1 MLGTCLKQT
10 KHDQDIDVFKELNAK
25 GVHLIAQM
33 VPSDKAE
40 DFMSLITK

>member
-1 MLGTCLKQT
+1 F
-10 KHDQDIDVFKELNAK
+10 IELNAK
-25 GVHLIAQM
+25 RVHLNAQM

>member
-1 MLGTCLKQT
+1 
-10 KHDQDIDVFKELNAK
+10 AK